1 MDQID
6 NILNFDNFKSLSQYD
21 LLNIINL
28 LKNEIRN
35 LRINKNSNMDIVSNE
50 IKKLNN
56 EVQLLTLKIDELSKV
71 NNNYQKIFFNNQLTK
86 KERLTG
92 KIDFKTRNSN
102 E

>member
-6 NILNFDNFKSLSQYD
+6 NILHFDNFKSLSQYD

-28 LKNEIRN
+28 LKNEVRN

-56 EVQLLTLKIDELSKV
+56 EVQLLTLKIDELTKV
-71 NNNYQKIFFNNQLTK
+71 NNNYQKIFFNNQLSK